1 MMKAKYVIL
10 LFAQWFSL
18 ISFSQILVREN
29 IIWSSVIFEGPESLP
44 FYTHH
49 TKFEGDT
56 MIQSVSYK
64 KIYRSN
70 NEMANNWSLWCEFI
84 REKDGKVFVYNGGLG
99 NEYLYYDFNL
109 SEGDS
114 FYIYWQHPPEDDPF
128 IVDSIRAKEI
138 HGKSY
143 KHWFLSWWEHK
154 EVWVEKIGSFNDI
167 LLPIGLLGGAV
178 EKLLCVTETGEL
190 IYQNEQYNTCFMK
203 SNEVSV
209 FEQAQQ
215 LLKVL
220 PVTGEELLLQLSP
233 GDVGN
238 FSLYTPNGKRI
249 LKCLLTAP
257 ETTLCAPG
265 TGLYLYRFVSEKG
278 GVQSGKVVV
287 E

>member
-1 MMKAKYVIL
+1 MKAKYILL
-10 LFAQWFSL
+10 LFAQWFS
-18 ISFSQILVREN
+18 IASFSQILVREN
-29 IIWSSVIFEGPESLP
+29 VIWSSVIFEGPESLP

-56 MIQSVSYK
+56 MIQSVTYK

-70 NEMANNWSLWCEFI
+70 NEMATNWSLWCEFI

-143 KHWFLSWWEHK
+143 KHWYLSWGGHQ
-154 EVWVEKIGSFNDI
+154 EVWIEKIGSLYDV
-167 LLPIGLLGGAV
+167 LLSIGSFMSGGYY
-178 EKLLCVTETGEL
+178 ELLCVSENGEL

-203 SNEVSV
+203 SNEVNV
-209 FEQAQQ
+209 FENPPPF
-215 LLKVL
+215 LNVL
-220 PVTGEELLLQLSP
+220 PVSGEELLLQLSP

-238 FSLYTPNGKRI
+238 FFLYTPNGKRI
-249 LKCLLTAP
+249 LKCPLTAP

-265 TGLYLYRFVSEKG
+265 RGLYLYRFVSEKG